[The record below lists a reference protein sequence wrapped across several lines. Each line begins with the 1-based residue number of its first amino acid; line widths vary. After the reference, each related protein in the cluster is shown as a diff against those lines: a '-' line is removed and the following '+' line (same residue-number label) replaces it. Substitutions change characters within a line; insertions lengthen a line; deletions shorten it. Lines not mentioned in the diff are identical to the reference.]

1 MSPKRKTPV
10 TTAMLAKLC
19 GVSQGT
25 VDRALHDRAGIKPA
39 TREQILS
46 VAKEYGYRPN
56 IHAQSLVSGKSSV
69 IGIVVFDLY
78 NDYFS
83 EMIMNLENVISQEN
97 LHSVIMFSEKNMNRE
112 KECIQALY
120 AMGADGLIL
129 CPVNGGEAFGRYL
142 NALGIPV
149 VTVGNRVP
157 GIPYVGVD
165 NYRAMYELTKYRIA
179 QGYRKLHYYAPV
191 LSRIGSNIDAQEQRY
206 QGFQA
211 AAKEANVSYDL
222 FTRQPENLSELCH
235 GQDTAVFAS
244 TDHYALRLIYAGIP
258 ANQLSGFDA
267 INALSRYCI
276 PLVTV
281 GSNFSQTAS
290 VIVSMLTGDLP
301 AADRIIPHNIL
312 FP

>member
-1 MSPKRKTPV
+1 
-10 TTAMLAKLC
+10 
-19 GVSQGT
+19 
-25 VDRALHDRAGIKPA
+25 
-39 TREQILS
+39 
-46 VAKEYGYRPN
+46 
-56 IHAQSLVSGKSSV
+56 
-69 IGIVVFDLY
+69 
-78 NDYFS
+78 
-83 EMIMNLENVISQEN
+83 
-97 LHSVIMFSEKNMNRE
+97 MNRE

-129 CPVNGGEAFGRYL
+129 CPVNGSEAFGRYL

-179 QGYRKLHYYAPV
+179 QGYRKLHYYAP
-191 LSRIGSNIDAQEQRY
+191 
-206 QGFQA
+206 
-211 AAKEANVSYDL
+211 
-222 FTRQPENLSELCH
+222 ENLSELCH

-276 PLVTV
+276 PLLTV